1 MFSQDPIPIT
11 FLHEEATV
19 SSLTL
24 RSMAIRILLLPISA
38 LLLIDLTPRKEIFMK
53 KTICITLA
61 LALFI
66 PIMMIPASANDV
78 QNQDMTTTAFVD
90 SMPTFFVEGDG
101 CRIVSLEY
109 LSNEDAEKGLP
120 DAMKAALN
128 APSSKDYSPYGT
140 SIPSSSSTWNLS
152 LSAYSFT
159 VDTTYSV
166 IYSNYVFTN
175 HGGTALLRCH
185 DTSGTAN
192 MGTEYYATIFVR
204 TRTGGTLAGTIA
216 MIRGSDSA
224 LYVNNLNDSDK
235 IYFSINPDGRRVKI
249 GSGAGTLEGS

>member
-1 MFSQDPIPIT
+1 MIAKLLPYLSVFFGSLVATLILTPIVRELNRKFGMVDKPDPRRINTVPIPRGGG
-11 FLHEEATV
+11 L
-19 SSLTL
+19 
-24 RSMAIRILLLPISA
+24 AIVL
-38 LLLIDLTPRKEIFMK
+38 
-53 KTICITLA
+53 
-61 LALFI
+61 
-66 PIMMIPASANDV
+66 
-78 QNQDMTTTAFVD
+78 
-90 SMPTFFVEGDG
+90 
-101 CRIVSLEY
+101 
-109 LSNEDAEKGLP
+109 GL
-120 DAMKAALN
+120 
-128 APSSKDYSPYGT
+128 
-140 SIPSSSSTWNLS
+140 
-152 LSAYSFT
+152 
-159 VDTTYSV
+159 V
-166 IYSNYVFTN
+166 TN